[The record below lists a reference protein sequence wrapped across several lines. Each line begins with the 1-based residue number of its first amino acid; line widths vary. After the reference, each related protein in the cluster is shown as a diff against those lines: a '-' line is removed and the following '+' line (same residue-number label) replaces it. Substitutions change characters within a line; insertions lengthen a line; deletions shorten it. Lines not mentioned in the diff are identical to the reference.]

1 MYALMLNTCNGF
13 AIESKILFNCKKP
26 VCIKYDF
33 KEKESEIAK
42 LGGIK
47 IEMAKSVRHLGNYFD
62 GTIKEQTNCKIKK
75 DQCITHDDNS

>member
-47 IEMAKSVRHLGNYFD
+47 IEMASSVG
-62 GTIKEQTNCKIKK
+62 
-75 DQCITHDDNS
+75 